1 MMSFRTRLLLNMLAA
16 ILTLLLVNRLWHW
29 AEDEMWPYNAHINMG
44 TLLAGLAYL
53 TASVI
58 SSRAFGYTLR
68 KLHSYLIKLEMSDG
82 NDHEVILPDNAPEV
96 AKLESTLERILE
108 HRRNETERLRQL
120 EDYRKEFLGNVS
132 HELKTPI
139 FNIQGYISTLLDGG
153 LEDQNINRS
162 FLQKAD
168 RNTERLAGI
177 VSDLETITQYE
188 AGELELQ
195 RSEFD
200 ITEMMREVVES
211 LEFQADRERISLQ
224 FQDPGKPV
232 MVCADGFRIRQVL
245 TNLGT
250 NSIRYGREHGISRF
264 KITPM
269 GEKVRIEVA
278 DTGLGI
284 PEKDLGRIFE
294 RFYRVDKSRSRHKGG
309 SGLGLA
315 IVKHIIEAHGEQ
327 IDVMS
332 TEGAGSVFGFS
343 LTAGPCG

>member
-1 MMSFRTRLLLNMLAA
+1 MVSFRAR
-16 ILTLLLVNRLWHW
+16 ILFNLITAVITLLLVNYLWHRTS
-29 AEDEMWPYNAHINMG
+29 AEPWFQNQYINTG
-44 TLLAGLAYL
+44 TLLAGFAYL
-53 TASVI
+53 AAAII
-58 SSRAFGYTLR
+58 STRTLGITLR
-68 KLHSYLIKLEMSDG
+68 KLHSYLIRLELREG
-82 NDHEVILPDNAPEV
+82 NDSEVKLPDSAPEI

-108 HRRNETERLRQL
+108 NRRAETERLRQL

-153 LEDQNINRS
+153 LEDETVNHN

-168 RNTERLAGI
+168 RNVERLVGI

-211 LEFQADRERISLQ
+211 LEFQAGRERISLQ

-232 MVCADGFRIRQVL
+232 LVCADSFRIRQVL

-250 NSIRYGREHGISRF
+250 NSIRYGKENGISRF
-264 KITPM
+264 KIMPM
-269 GEKVRIEVA
+269 GNKVRIEVA

-294 RFYRVDKSRSRHKGG
+294 RFYRVDKSRSRNKGG

-343 LTAGPCG
+343 LPKGPC

>member
-1 MMSFRTRLLLNMLAA
+1 MSFRARILLNLFSASLGLLLLNF
-16 ILTLLLVNRLWHW
+16 LWHYW
-29 AEDEMWPYNAHINMG
+29 AEEPWFQNQYINLG
-44 TLLAGLAYL
+44 TLLAGISYL
-53 TASVI
+53 TAALI
-58 SSRAFGYTLR
+58 SARSLWKTLS
-68 KLHSYLIKLEMSDG
+68 KLHSYLLQLEVRQ
-82 NDHEVILPDNAPEV
+82 DHEAEVKLPDSAPEV
-96 AKLESTLERILE
+96 VKIEDTLERILE
-108 HRRNETERLRQL
+108 KRRAETERLRQL

-153 LEDQNINRS
+153 LEDAAINQN

-168 RNTERLAGI
+168 RNVDRLIGI

-200 ITEMMREVVES
+200 ISGLMREVVES
-211 LEFQADRERISLQ
+211 LEFQAGKERISLQ
-224 FQDPGKPV
+224 FHDPGKAV
-232 MVCADGFRIRQVL
+232 MVCGDLFRIRQVL

-250 NSIRYGREHGISRF
+250 NSIRYGKENGISRF
-264 KITPM
+264 RILPM
-269 GEKVRIEVA
+269 GNKVRVEVS

-315 IVKHIIEAHGEQ
+315 IVKHIIDAHGEH

-332 TEGAGSVFGFS
+332 TEGAGSVFGFT
-343 LTAGPCG
+343 LPAGPC

>member
-1 MMSFRTRLLLNMLAA
+1 MSFRARFLLNMITAA
-16 ILTLLLVNRLWHW
+16 MALLLVNLLWHKYEGLPW
-29 AEDEMWPYNAHINMG
+29 LQNRIINGG
-44 TLLAGLAYL
+44 TILAGAAYL
-53 TASVI
+53 AAALI
-58 SSRAFGYTLR
+58 SSRALGKTLR
-68 KLHSYLIKLEMSDG
+68 KLHSYLLKLELRDG
-82 NDHEVILPDNAPEV
+82 NDHDVKLPDSAPEV

-108 HRRNETERLRQL
+108 NRRAETERLRQL

-153 LEDQNINRS
+153 LEDETVNRD

-168 RNTERLAGI
+168 RNVERLAGI

-200 ITEMMREVVES
+200 ITEMMSEVVES
-211 LEFQADRERISLQ
+211 LEFQAGRERISLQ
-224 FQDPGKPV
+224 FQDPGKPII
-232 MVCADGFRIRQVL
+232 VCADSFRIRQVL

-250 NSIRYGREHGISRF
+250 NSIRYGKENGISRF

-269 GEKVRIEVA
+269 GNKVRIEVA

-294 RFYRVDKSRSRHKGG
+294 RFYRVDKSRSRNKGG

-315 IVKHIIEAHGEQ
+315 IVKHIVEAHGEQ

-343 LTAGPCG
+343 LPIGPC